1 MCLQSE
7 ARLRDVDMAL
17 RDNTLVVNCSL
28 KQIDASARLES
39 SMQSEL
45 DALRSSQL
53 LQIKKDN
60 ALHSSHI
67 NSHTVSANSSS
78 S

>member
-45 DALRSSQL
+45 DA
-53 LQIKKDN
+53 
-60 ALHSSHI
+60 
-67 NSHTVSANSSS
+67 
-78 S
+78 